1 MVGTTIK
8 ENNMGITVNTNVSA
22 LVAQQYLSTN
32 QSNLT
37 KTLARVS
44 SGLRITEAKDDAAG
58 LAIAESMQSSIRGLK
73 QGSRNG
79 NDGISL
85 VQTAQGAM
93 SQTLNILQRMREIAS
108 QASTGTNDAGAL
120 TNLDKEFQSLLA
132 EVDRVRATSVFNGIS
147 LLAGNSLSIQIG
159 ENNTSNDRITVNTT
173 NTAASALG
181 INTSSVTSQ
190 ANAQA
195 ALTSLSTA
203 IGTVTTGL
211 ATLGASQSNL
221 EAAISANDAR
231 ITSLQ
236 TARSRIMDADLVE
249 ESANLAKFTILN
261 QSNVA
266 MLAQANA
273 SPQLVLQLLR
283 G

>member
-1 MVGTTIK
+1 
-8 ENNMGITVNTNVSA
+8 MGITVNTNVSA